1 MDFLLYLYSAGVCPY
16 IYTTIYREIHLP
28 HTSAPLLL
36 LLYRASNILDSR
48 MWITFW
54 EKAWK
59 FGVLYLYLLCKTMR
73 DMKTIKDLGLTKLE
87 ETILSCLI
95 DGLYAEPGFSDVDA
109 KDIALEVG
117 INIKS
122 VRGGVGS
129 LVKKGLIWVEETET
143 WGIPKSQQF
152 QIIYLR
158 KEYHYLHPEW
168 CNE

>member
-1 MDFLLYLYSAGVCPY
+1 
-16 IYTTIYREIHLP
+16 
-28 HTSAPLLL
+28 
-36 LLYRASNILDSR
+36 
-48 MWITFW
+48 
-54 EKAWK
+54 
-59 FGVLYLYLLCKTMR
+59 MR

-109 KDIALEVG
+109 KDIASEIG
-117 INIKS
+117 IDIKS

-129 LVKKGLIWVEETET
+129 LVKKGLIWVQETET
-143 WGIPKSQQF
+143 WGVPKSQQF

-158 KEYHYLHPEW
+158 EEYHYLHPEW